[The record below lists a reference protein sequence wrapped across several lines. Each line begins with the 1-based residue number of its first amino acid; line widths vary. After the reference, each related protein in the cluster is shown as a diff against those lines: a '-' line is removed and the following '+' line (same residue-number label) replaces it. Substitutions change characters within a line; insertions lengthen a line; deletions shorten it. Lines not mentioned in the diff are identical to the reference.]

1 MRGVKASREMGARYM
16 IFQEMLQEQREAGYV
31 EGRVEGKAEG
41 KAEDILDLL
50 EDLPGEV
57 PEEVRNAIL
66 SEKDAEILKCYL
78 KQAAAAVSVEEFMQR
93 ISDTVQ
99 Q

>member
-16 IFQEMLQEQREAGYV
+16 IFQEMLQEQREAG
-31 EGRVEGKAEG
+31 KAEG
-41 KAEDILDLL
+41 KVEDILDLL
-50 EDLPGEV
+50 EDLPGKV
-57 PEEVRNAIL
+57 PEEVRNVIL
-66 SEKDAEILKCYL
+66 SEKDAEILRRYL